1 MADKTSYGPC
11 LPLVSEE
18 SEDVAAIISGRRQG
32 HFSLVRGF
40 IRDGLAQSVLA
51 LSWCRKQHIFKLTP
65 SSQKLQFTTHRIQ
78 IDIGH

>member
-18 SEDVAAIISGRRQG
+18 SEDVAAIFSGRRQG
-32 HFSLVRGF
+32 HFSLVGGL
-40 IRDGLAQSVLA
+40 IRVGLAKSDFA
-51 LSWCRKQHIFKLTP
+51 LTWCRRQHIFKLTP